1 MKAPRKAMAA
11 PARRQSVLWVMALVF
26 FGSGALRITD
36 QVGTANAAQTDAAEA
51 KVERADLV
59 LGMPLDNQ
67 TLPQI
72 LEMFRERED
81 RLIAAEREAEEREA
95 ALTEAADA
103 LTAQLKE
110 LQAAEAKLA
119 STLAMTDEAAAAD
132 LARLATV
139 YENMKPA
146 DAAALFTEMA
156 PEFAAGFLGLMRPE
170 AAAAIMTLLEPS
182 TAHLISIMLAGR
194 NAGGPMRQ

>member
-1 MKAPRKAMAA
+1 
-11 PARRQSVLWVMALVF
+11 MALVL

-36 QVGTANAAQTDAAEA
+36 QVGAANAAQTDAAEA

-59 LGMPLDNQ
+59 LGMPLDDQ

-103 LTAQLKE
+103 LTTQLEE
-110 LQAAEAKLA
+110 LRAAEEKLA

-156 PEFAAGFLGLMRPE
+156 PEFAAGFLSLMRPE
-170 AAAAIMTLLEPS
+170 AAAAVMTLLEPS